1 MINVI
6 LIALIVLFA
15 AGGIRSAVKRAHG
28 ESCCIGG
35 ASEVQVEVHY
45 KKNKNYPF
53 TATVKIEGM
62 KCQNCARHIQNKLN
76 ENGMWAK
83 VKFPSK
89 TAVILLKEENSKEK
103 IQKIIEDSGYSLT
116 SYIQK

>member
-1 MINVI
+1 MINIV

-28 ESCCIGG
+28 ESCCSGG
-35 ASEVQVEVHY
+35 VSEVLVKVQD
-45 KKNKNYPF
+45 KNKKNYPF
-53 TATVKIEGM
+53 SATVKIEGM

-83 VKFPSK
+83 VKFSSK

-103 IQKIIEDSGYSLT
+103 ISKIIEDSGYSVT

>member
-28 ESCCIGG
+28 ESCCSGG
-35 ASEVQVEVHY
+35 ASEVSVEVQD
-45 KKNKNYPF
+45 KNKKNYPY

-83 VKFPSK
+83 VKFSTK

-103 IQKIIEDSGYSLT
+103 IQKIIEDSGYSVS